1 MKTFKLKSLDIMK
14 HEADDI
20 VQDEISLL
28 DGLIINRE
36 DAENRWLI
44 ELYTNQSYLH
54 FFNSLYE
61 SGDEIIVQGKIT
73 KETNQPATFIASVI
87 EVNEI
92 ADNMN
97 VLLIATMVDRQKNKI
112 DEMLTLLINE
122 GYEGEELL
130 RKFKDV
136 T

>member
-1 MKTFKLKSLDIMK
+1 MKTFKLKSLEIMK

-36 DAENRWLI
+36 DAKNRWLI
-44 ELYTNQSYLH
+44 ELYTDQSYLD
-54 FFNSLYE
+54 FFKSLYE
-61 SGDEIIVQGKIT
+61 ADEEIIVQGKIT

-87 EVNEI
+87 AVNEI
-92 ADNMN
+92 SDNMN
-97 VLLIATMVDRQKNKI
+97 VLLMGKIVDRQKNKI
-112 DEMLTLLINE
+112 DEILTLLVNE

-130 RKFKDV
+130 RKFKDA